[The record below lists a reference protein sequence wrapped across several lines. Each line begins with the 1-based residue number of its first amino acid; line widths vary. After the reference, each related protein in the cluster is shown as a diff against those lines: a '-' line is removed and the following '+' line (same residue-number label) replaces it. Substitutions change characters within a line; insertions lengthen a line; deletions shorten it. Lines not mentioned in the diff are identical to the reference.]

1 MQRPMRRQERQMEPQ
16 QAHKLLEECEYA
28 VLTTVD
34 PEGEPHSVPI
44 SRWWKGTG
52 SISTAPTRGKSWTTS
67 GKSPGEACAP

>member
-44 SRWWKGTG
+44 SPVVEGDRLYFHC
-52 SISTAPTRGKSWTTS
+52 AHQ
-67 GKSPGEACAP
+67 GEKLDNIRKIPR